1 MRLFYTFGIIVYGL
15 IIRLASLF
23 NPKAKRWV
31 KGRKNWEKNLPDT
44 DQKIV
49 WFHCASLGEFDQGLP
64 LMNLIKKEDP
74 SCYLLVT
81 FFSPSGMDHYHK
93 RIHPADHVM
102 YLPSDTIGNAKL
114 YIDKI
119 KPSALFLIKY
129 EFWSN
134 YIIEASEA
142 NVKIYSVSTLLREDH
157 RYFKWYGGFFR
168 DTLKLVDHFFVQNEE
183 TAELLEKLGIKQ
195 YTVTGDTRFDR
206 VIENS
211 LQVKGNP
218 QLEAFLKG
226 QKAII
231 VGSSWPQDESIL
243 YPFLSGHPD
252 EKFIIA
258 PHDIHEKHVAQ
269 IMENLGKSACR
280 YTEWSEQFT
289 GNIIVLN
296 TIGQLANAYSYGK
309 IAYVGGGFSG
319 KLHNILEPAVFGLP
333 VLFGPHFSRFPE
345 ANLFIKEGI
354 GFSVSTPDEL
364 ENTIHS
370 IDHSIVE
377 ISAKTVKVVN
387 DNKGA
392 AERIMGSL
400 ELELEF
406 RI

>member
-1 MRLFYTFGIIVYGL
+1 MRLLYTFGIVVYSL

-23 NPKAKRWV
+23 NPKAKKWI
-31 KGRKNWEKNLPDT
+31 KGRENWENNLPKT
-44 DQKIV
+44 QKRII

-64 LMNLIKKEDP
+64 LMNMLRQQYPDFFI
-74 SCYLLVT
+74 LVT

-102 YLPSDTIGNAKL
+102 YLPSDTIGNAKRFISKL
-114 YIDKI
+114 N
-119 KPSALFLIKY
+119 PTALFLIKY

-142 NVKIYSVSTLLREDH
+142 KVKIYSISTLLREDH

-168 DTLKLVDHFFVQNEE
+168 DTLKLIDHFFVQNEE
-183 TAELLEKLGIKQ
+183 SARLLEKLGIKQ
-195 YTVTGDTRFDR
+195 YSVTGDTRFDR

-218 QLEAFLKG
+218 QLEAFLNG

-231 VGSSWPQDESIL
+231 VGSSWPQDENIL
-243 YPFLSGHPD
+243 YPFLTGHPE

-258 PHDIHEKHVAQ
+258 PHDIREKHVSQ

-345 ANLFIKEGI
+345 AKLFIEEGI
-354 GFSVSTPDEL
+354 GFSVSTPEEL
-364 ENTIHS
+364 ENMIHS

-377 ISAKTVKVVN
+377 ISAKTAKVVN

-392 AERIMGSL
+392 AERVMGR
-400 ELELEF
+400 LEF